1 MMSIGAMIGESLWQL
16 QNSVVRMGDG
26 SWIAVQLDAPSFTA
40 GQVLTGKVVASIMT
54 PVVCD
59 DVSVIVELEEATYWD
74 SESSHVIHEG
84 HGEHRHTRTVWTH
97 ATHQHRG
104 VLFREV
110 VRVAA
115 LPSLLPA
122 GMWQY
127 PFSYQIPPQVPGVL
141 KFRKA
146 QSSRDPNWGG
156 RMLETRAEVNF
167 ALKAVLCCRGV
178 FSNELR
184 SSQEIVVNPLFDY
197 AKMQP
202 AHAAAAGA
210 VVVCCC
216 FNKGALTLN
225 SACDKGAYQGGEV
238 MKVMAN
244 VKNDSTVALRKMSSK
259 LVRTVLIS
267 DGAGAAHRM
276 VDVIA
281 RADYEGGAS
290 QERGASRRRRRR
302 RRRRGPAIPPH
313 PGPPRAARSARA
325 VGGRARNAADAGV
338 AVGLP
343 PDHQRAARADQLRV
357 RRQLRHPHGRGH
369 LHQAARGDLHAG
381 AAGVRLCRRL
391 WRRRAAKRRGV
402 CLSRSRAAGGGALL
416 QLAVSYECM
425 QCVAIWR
432 SLCCCR
438 ALC

>member
-1 MMSIGAMIGESLWQL
+1 MMSIGSMLGETMWQL
-16 QNSVVRMGDG
+16 SNSVVRMNDG

-40 GQVLTGKVVASIMT
+40 GQVLTGKVVAAIMT

-74 SESSHVIHEG
+74 AESSHVIHEG
-84 HGEHRHTRTVWTH
+84 HGDHRHSRTIWTH
-97 ATHQHRG
+97 TAHQHRG

-127 PFSYQIPPQVPGVL
+127 PFSYQIPPQVPGVV

-146 QSSRDPNWGG
+146 QGSRDPNWGG

-167 ALKAVLCCRGV
+167 CLRAVLSCRGV

-184 SSQEIVVNPLFDY
+184 SSQEIVVDPLFDY

-225 SACDKGAYQGGEV
+225 SACDKSAYQGGEV
-238 MKVMAN
+238 MKVCAN
-244 VKNDSTVALRKMSSK
+244 VKNDSTVALRKLSSK

-267 DGAGAAHRM
+267 DGAGGATRM
-276 VDVIA
+276 TDVIA

-290 QERGASRRRRRR
+290 CVVILFARRRPQGRGGPPPYSRLSPSLPPPPPPGRAQCPRSRR
-302 RRRRGPAIPPH
+302 
-313 PGPPRAARSARA
+313 PRAK
-325 VGGRARNAADAGV
+325 
-338 AVGLP
+338 
-343 PDHQRAARADQLRV
+343 
-357 RRQLRHPHGRGH
+357 
-369 LHQAARGDLHAG
+369 
-381 AAGVRLCRRL
+381 CR
-391 WRRRAAKRRGV
+391 
-402 CLSRSRAAGGGALL
+402 
-416 QLAVSYECM
+416 
-425 QCVAIWR
+425 
-432 SLCCCR
+432 
-438 ALC
+438 